1 MSCAVQGLSS
11 STVLCCVGALVG
23 VCVECGVV
31 DHTPP
36 SEMKIDALK
45 KHVLSMGYDSK
56 VGIFSCYLIT
66 SKVTC
71 DRLAIVCEFVESREL

>member
-1 MSCAVQGLSS
+1 
-11 STVLCCVGALVG
+11 
-23 VCVECGVV
+23 
-31 DHTPP
+31 
-36 SEMKIDALK
+36 MKIDALK

-71 DRLAIVCEFVESREL
+71 DRLTIVCEFVESREL